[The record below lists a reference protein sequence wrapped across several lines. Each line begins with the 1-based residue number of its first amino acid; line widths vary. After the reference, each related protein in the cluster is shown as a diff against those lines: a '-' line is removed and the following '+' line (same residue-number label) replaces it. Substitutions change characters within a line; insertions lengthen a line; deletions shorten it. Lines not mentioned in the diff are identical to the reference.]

1 LWYSRVVRDMAALTP
16 ALDYYNAELD
26 AAQSETRISGSLE
39 KNAQDLPGHTTHR
52 FTQLQDVESILK
64 HLNVKYDKM
73 RSELYRKYVEH
84 YNRDLTDRAIEKYL
98 DGEQPLYDMHGLIGE
113 VAHVRNGYLGLMK
126 GLETKNWQISNIIKL
141 RIIGLEN
148 SQLD

>member
-1 LWYSRVVRDMAALTP
+1 MAALP
-16 ALDYYNAELD
+16 MALDYYNAELD
-26 AAQSETRISGSLE
+26 AAQIETRITGSLE

-64 HLNVKYDKM
+64 HLNVRYDKK
-73 RSELYRKYVEH
+73 RSELYRKFTEH
-84 YNRDLTDRAIEKYL
+84 YNRDLSDRAIEKYL
-98 DGEQPLYDMHGLIGE
+98 DGEQPLCDMHDIIGE
-113 VAHVRNGYLGLMK
+113 VAHVRNRYLGLMK

-141 RIIGLEN
+141 RVIGLEN